1 MECTQCSTPYPY
13 KFLEGIMVDKLSND
27 ERNKFLFSFL
37 VMSYQT
43 STLMQMGQLA
53 DPNTKQ
59 VEKNLENAKLSIDI
73 LGMLQE
79 KTKNNLTKDEA
90 ELLDNVLRELRLAF
104 IKEKSKVT
112 TTEKSTESTTK

>member
-1 MECTQCSTPYPY
+1 
-13 KFLEGIMVDKLSND
+13 MVDKLSD
-27 ERNKFLFSFL
+27 EERNKFLFSFL
-37 VMSYQT
+37 VMSHQT
-43 STLMQMGQLA
+43 SAQMQMGLLK
-53 DPNTKQ
+53 DPNSQK

-104 IKEKSKVT
+104 VKESSKSG
-112 TTEKSTESTTK
+112 

>member
-1 MECTQCSTPYPY
+1 
-13 KFLEGIMVDKLSND
+13 MVDKLSNE

-43 STLMQMGQLA
+43 SALMQMGQLK
-53 DPNTKQ
+53 DPNTQK

-79 KTKNNLTKDEA
+79 KTKNNLTKDETQ
-90 ELLDNVLRELRLAF
+90 LLDNVLRELRLAYV
-104 IKEKSKVT
+104 KESSKDGSDGKSDKT
-112 TTEKSTESTTK
+112 KKS

>member
-1 MECTQCSTPYPY
+1 
-13 KFLEGIMVDKLSND
+13 MVDKLSNE

-37 VMSYQT
+37 VMSHQT
-43 STLMQMGQLA
+43 SAQMQMGFLK
-53 DPNTKQ
+53 DPNIQK

-90 ELLDNVLRELRLAF
+90 ELLENVLRELRLAYV
-104 IKEKSKVT
+104 KASNKADK
-112 TTEKSTESTTK
+112 

>member
-1 MECTQCSTPYPY
+1 
-13 KFLEGIMVDKLSND
+13 MVERLSND
-27 ERNKFLFSFL
+27 ERDKFLFSFL

-43 STLMQMGQLA
+43 STLMQLGQLK
-53 DPNTKQ
+53 DPHSQK

-90 ELLDNVLRELRLAF
+90 ELLDNVLRELRLAY
-104 IKEKSKVT
+104 IKESGKSS
-112 TTEKSTESTTK
+112 E